1 MKLIDVL
8 LLDNDIKQKY
18 DEIQSVDTTSYYH
31 GYKHIMNVIATLLK
45 FIQLFNIDEHKA
57 DKLLVAVLFHDI
69 GRGKTGKGH
78 ELLSADFMKNHL
90 KKYDISKFGFKE
102 EDIDEMYEAIK
113 VHEQKDN
120 LEQLTKFQLLINIVD
135 KLDVTKERINLNN
148 PLNPELPSYKF
159 DVFREIY
166 LDVNAVNPRIED
178 GSLKLEFECNDN
190 MTIERLYSIPFM
202 QTVDK
207 LHKELASR
215 YGLNAE
221 KEIIAKSDN
230 YSK

>member
-1 MKLIDVL
+1 M
-8 LLDNDIKQKY
+8 
-18 DEIQSVDTTSYYH
+18 
-31 GYKHIMNVIATLLK
+31 
-45 FIQLFNIDEHKA
+45 
-57 DKLLVAVLFHDI
+57 
-69 GRGKTGKGH
+69 
-78 ELLSADFMKNHL
+78 
-90 KKYDISKFGFKE
+90 
-102 EDIDEMYEAIK
+102 
-113 VHEQKDN
+113 
-120 LEQLTKFQLLINIVD
+120 FQLLINIVD

-166 LDVNAVNPRIED
+166 LDVNAVYPRIED

-190 MTIERLYSIPFM
+190 MTLERLYSIPFM

-215 YGLNAE
+215 YGLNA
-221 KEIIAKSDN
+221 KTEIIAKSNN